1 MMSDEQLSRRERQI
15 MDAVFAH
22 GEASANDVLGSI
34 ADPPSRTAVR
44 TMTRTLVDKGHLSQ
58 RMVGREVF
66 YKPTKT
72 KGKAGQSA
80 IRRVVST
87 FFDGSLQKAV
97 AAHLADSNAELS
109 DTDLKELAALIRDAR
124 KKGN

>member
-1 MMSDEQLSRRERQI
+1 MSDEQLSRRERQI